1 MLDSFLAL
9 EAVFRPWNCLE
20 PFEANHF
27 VTRGADTEFTG
38 TNALQRVL
46 DQTQLPPELAK
57 ICKHGF
63 FERVPARD
71 IRRISWTR
79 IAECTHV
86 PLRLLD
92 YLAQFP
98 LLFFQAISE

>member
-9 EAVFRPWNCLE
+9 EAVFRPWNCME

-27 VTRGADTEFTG
+27 VTRGADTEFAD

-46 DQTQLPPELAK
+46 DQTQLSPDLAK
-57 ICKHGF
+57 VSKHGF
-63 FERVPARD
+63 FERIPARD
-71 IRRISWTR
+71 IRRISWTG

-98 LLFFQAISE
+98 LLFLQATPE